1 MEHYCDG
8 SVQQVLLLPIFS
20 RQNDHINSID
30 YAKNKKVSD
39 FQYNFAHIVLVSKYR
54 FKVFKNPATQK
65 IVADAFREIEIQYS
79 IRIKELSFGED
90 YAHIHME
97 VNVPNTL
104 SIVQV
109 IQILKSHSASKVF
122 KEMPN
127 FIKRYPKKHFWG
139 GQYSNSSVGPVGE
152 NIIQN
157 YIRKQDVSYEPFMQH
172 KEGRQTKLQFN

>member
-1 MEHYCDG
+1 MN
-8 SVQQVLLLPIFS
+8 SV
-20 RQNDHINSID
+20 NHGNN
-30 YAKNKKVSD
+30 KNVSD
-39 FQYNFAHIVLVSKYR
+39 FQYNFAHLVLVSKYR
-54 FKVFKNPATQK
+54 FKVFKNPKTQK
-65 IVADAFREIEIQYS
+65 IVADAFRETEMQYG
-79 IRIKELSFGED
+79 IRIKEFSFGDD
-90 YAHIHME
+90 YSHVHIE

-122 KEMPN
+122 AEMPN

-157 YIRKQDVSYEPFMQH
+157 YIRRQDVSYEPFMRHEEDHQM
-172 KEGRQTKLQFN
+172 KLQFN